1 MKQRELTTYEKIVQG
16 YAELTKEVTKE
27 EDKAAMLT
35 EGREKVAEG
44 VEARQTGKTFY
55 EMFAEGNPFT
65 KGIAPTP
72 YMLVSEGYAH
82 NKRLK
87 DAKTTK

>member
-1 MKQRELTTYEKIVQG
+1 MKQRELTPYEKIMLG

-27 EDKAAMLT
+27 EDKEAMLT
-35 EGREKVAEG
+35 KGREKVTEG

-55 EMFAEGNPFT
+55 EMFDEGNPFT

-72 YMLVSEGYAH
+72 HMLVSEGYAH

>member
-1 MKQRELTTYEKIVQG
+1 MKQRELSTYEKIVQG

-35 EGREKVAEG
+35 KGQERVAEG

-55 EMFAEGNPFT
+55 EMFDEGNPFT
-65 KGIAPTP
+65 KGIKTTP
-72 YMLVSEGYAH
+72 YMLVSAGYER
-82 NKRLK
+82 NKRLG
-87 DAKTTK
+87 DAGTTK